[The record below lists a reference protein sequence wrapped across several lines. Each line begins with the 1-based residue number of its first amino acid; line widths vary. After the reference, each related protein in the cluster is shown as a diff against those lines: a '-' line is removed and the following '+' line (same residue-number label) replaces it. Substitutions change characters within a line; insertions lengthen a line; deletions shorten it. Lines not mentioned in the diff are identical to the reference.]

1 MPQSAITS
9 KNQTTVPREIR
20 ERLGVGSGGVLRW
33 EVVSGG
39 VQISVAGS
47 SFLARRGSVRLGP
60 GSTTED
66 IERAR
71 SLRGT
76 EPD

>member
-1 MPQSAITS
+1 MAQSAITS

-20 ERLGVGSGGVLRW
+20 ERLGVGSGDVLTW

-39 VQISVAGS
+39 VRVSAAGS
-47 SFLARRGSVRLGP
+47 SFLNRRGSVRVGP
-60 GSTTED
+60 GSPVED

-71 SLRGT
+71 RIRGT
-76 EPD
+76 EPG